1 MILNYDKELLN
12 ASYYVDAINSILS
25 NPMGYAREF
34 YDNYD
39 NLVHVSKNNFVKPT
53 EFLYNF
59 LVPDVISQILL
70 GTVYNYDI
78 SDFDKLEKLYQEN
91 HKIFPIEYLLADI
104 DKLDYSFN
112 KYLSETDKA
121 LEELSEDDI
130 SEFAEHIRFSEGF
143 ESFYDKLV
151 NDTSQQLAQDPKV
164 LRKVISALDYKHF
177 FKPRARLLLQLGNQ
191 LIKDEGLAL
200 FELVKNSYDADA
212 TYSNVQLNYIDKKD
226 LGQIIIEDNGSGMNY
241 DLITNHWLEPGT
253 DVKEQ
258 QIEKFERSSVYGRLP
273 LGEKGIGRFGSHKLG
288 QVIQL
293 VTKTDFDDEVE
304 INIDWKSFESVKYLD
319 EAPIDIVTHTE
330 PTIFKKSLS
339 KISKK
344 DMDKIKSQLNTDY
357 ESKILNDFYK
367 EENEFF
373 VLTKNVESDSE
384 ESHKNYSEIKKVL
397 NRGNFIT
404 SGTYIKVTN
413 LWENW
418 TRGMLRNTFR
428 AVNAINSPFSEK
440 DNDFLVEIETTKESW
455 LNKLLTTEEAINKSL
470 FIAKGYIEGEE
481 IHLEYEFKPY
491 SNMDKLK
498 GRYTKDKFFLETIEK
513 VYDES
518 TNTYKKKK
526 VGFTLDEYQIGKVNF
541 EFYMYDLSPK
551 VLDYLEF
558 DKSGFKKFLKANGGI
573 RVYRDKVRVYDYGEP
588 GNDWLNLDYK
598 RLTSPTQ
605 AISNNQILGAIYL
618 DREYSSDLVEKTNR
632 EGFVSNL
639 AYETFAKAI
648 LVTIEKIAQERVID
662 KTMIKDT
669 YGANRKSEPVIS
681 TIKELDQY
689 IDSNISDTHP
699 AKKKIREKLI
709 EIEREYLS
717 ITENLLTAA
726 GSGLSLNIAVH
737 EIEKII
743 MELIKKVDE
752 DNLDKDVSHLV
763 NNLHTTLKHY
773 AELSKFHKN
782 EKISLQQTIESAID
796 LNTYR
801 LYSHNIEL
809 INNSKNIKEDI
820 KVKFTKKLLLAS
832 IANILDNAIFWLDD
846 KESYLSH
853 DDSTAF
859 KKKIY
864 IDILLENDIPSVII
878 ADNGYGFKIGTDM
891 AKKPYITKKDGSM
904 GLGLYIID
912 ETMKMHKGQLLFPE
926 KGDIDLPE
934 EFENGAVIQL
944 KFEKRI

>member
-12 ASYYVDAINSILS
+12 TSYYVDAINSILS
-25 NPMGYAREF
+25 NPFEYAREF

-39 NLVHVSKNNFVKPT
+39 NLVNSSKNNFVKPT
-53 EFLYNF
+53 VFLYDF
-59 LVPDVISQILL
+59 LVPEVISQILL
-70 GTVYNYDI
+70 GTIYNYDI
-78 SDFDKLEKLYQEN
+78 HDSDKLVNLYQKY
-91 HKIFPIEYLLADI
+91 HKIFPIEFLLDDI
-104 DKLDYSFN
+104 DKLDYSFQE
-112 KYLSETDKA
+112 YLSEIDISLK
-121 LEELSEDDI
+121 ELSEDDI
-130 SEFAEHIRFSEGF
+130 TGFAEHIRFSEGF
-143 ESFYDKLV
+143 ESFYNKLID
-151 NDTSQQLAQDPKV
+151 DTSQQLAQDPKV
-164 LRKVISALDYKHF
+164 LKKVISALDYKHF

-253 DVKEQ
+253 DIKEQ
-258 QIEKFERSSVYGRLP
+258 QIEQFERSSVYGRLP

-304 INIDWKSFESVKYLD
+304 INIDWESFESVKYLD
-319 EAPIDIVTHTE
+319 EAPIDITIHE
-330 PTIFKKSLS
+330 EAKIFKKSLL
-339 KISKK
+339 KISSK
-344 DMDKIKSQLNTDY
+344 DMNKIKSKLTTKY
-357 ESKILNDFYK
+357 ENKLLNDFYK
-367 EENEFF
+367 EENSFF
-373 VLTKNVESDSE
+373 ILKKTIKNKSKE
-384 ESHKNYSEIKKVL
+384 YSELKKVL
-397 NRGNFIT
+397 NKGNFIT
-404 SGTYIKVTN
+404 SGTHIKVTN

-440 DNDFLVEIETTKESW
+440 DNDFLVEIKTTKESW

-481 IHLEYEFKPY
+481 IYLEYEFKPY

-498 GRYTKDKFFLETIEK
+498 GRHTKNKFFLETVEK
-513 VYDES
+513 VYDKN

-526 VGFTLDEYQIGKVNF
+526 VSFTLDDYQIGKVNF

-618 DREYSSDLVEKTNR
+618 DREHSSDLIEKTNR

-639 AYETFAKAI
+639 AYETFVRAI

-662 KTMIKDT
+662 KTMIKET
-669 YGANRKSEPVIS
+669 YGVNRKSEPVIS

-689 IDSNISDTHP
+689 IDRNISDSHP

-782 EKISLQQTIESAID
+782 EEISLQQAIESAID

-820 KVKFTKKLLLAS
+820 KVKFTQKLLLAS

-846 KESYLSH
+846 KESYLLH
-853 DDSTAF
+853 DDHSSF
-859 KKKIY
+859 KKKIF
-864 IDILLENDIPSVII
+864 IDILLENDIPSIII

-926 KGDIDLPE
+926 KGDIDFPE
-934 EFENGAVIQL
+934 EFEEGAVVQL

>member
-1 MILNYDKELLN
+1 M
-12 ASYYVDAINSILS
+12 SI
-25 NPMGYAREF
+25 E
-34 YDNYD
+34 
-39 NLVHVSKNNFVKPT
+39 KNH
-53 EFLYNF
+53 Y
-59 LVPDVISQILL
+59 
-70 GTVYNYDI
+70 
-78 SDFDKLEKLYQEN
+78 
-91 HKIFPIEYLLADI
+91 
-104 DKLDYSFN
+104 
-112 KYLSETDKA
+112 
-121 LEELSEDDI
+121 
-130 SEFAEHIRFSEGF
+130 
-143 ESFYDKLV
+143 
-151 NDTSQQLAQDPKV
+151 
-164 LRKVISALDYKHF
+164 

-212 TYSNVQLNYIDKKD
+212 TYSNVDLNYIDKKN
-226 LGQIIIEDNGSGMNY
+226 LGQIIIKDNGSGMNY

-253 DVKEQ
+253 DIKEE
-258 QIEKFERSSVYGRLP
+258 QIEKFERSNVYGRLP

-293 VTKTDFDDEVE
+293 VTKTDFDHEVE
-304 INIDWKSFESVKYLD
+304 INIDWKSFEDVKYLD
-319 EAPIDIVTHTE
+319 EAPIDIVVNKE
-330 PTIFKKSLS
+330 PKIFTKFID
-339 KISKK
+339 KISIQ
-344 DMDKIKSQLNTDY
+344 DMNKIKSKLTIDY
-357 ESKILNDFYK
+357 EVKVLDSLYKQEIDFFTLKKNIDKESNDYAELKKILNITSF
-367 EENEFF
+367 N
-373 VLTKNVESDSE
+373 
-384 ESHKNYSEIKKVL
+384 
-397 NRGNFIT
+397 T
-404 SGTYIKVTN
+404 SGTYIKVTK

-440 DNDFLVEIETTKESW
+440 DNDFLVSINTTKDSW

-491 SNMDKLK
+491 NNMDKLK
-498 GRYTKDKFFLETIEK
+498 GRYTEEKFFLETVEK

-526 VGFTLDEYQIGKVNF
+526 VSFTLDEYQIGKINF

-618 DREYSSDLVEKTNR
+618 DREHSSDLVEKTNR

-648 LVTIEKIAQERVID
+648 LIAIEKIAQERVID

-669 YGANRKSEPVIS
+669 YGVNRKSEPVIS

-717 ITENLLTAA
+717 ITENLLAAA

-752 DNLDKDVSHLV
+752 DNLDKDVSNLV

-809 INNSKNIKEDI
+809 INNSKNIEEDI

-846 KESYLSH
+846 KESYLLH
-853 DDSTAF
+853 DDNTAF

-864 IDILLENDIPSVII
+864 IDILLENDIPSIII

-912 ETMKMHKGQLLFPE
+912 ETMKMHKGQLIFPE
-926 KGDIDLPE
+926 KGDIDFPE
-934 EFENGAVIQL
+934 EFEDGAVIQL
-944 KFEKRI
+944 KFEKRV